1 MTFEGQYLT
10 RQEYIDL
17 GGSQTEETP
26 FNLLEFE
33 ARRQIDIRTFNR
45 LKGVDSKDIPQ
56 EVKLCEYN
64 LINSINEFAS
74 STNGA
79 ISTGNVASETTD
91 GYSIS
96 YVTADKISEIIKS
109 KQNEIDDI
117 IRTYLLGVVVNGQH
131 LMYIGVD

>member
-10 RQEYIDL
+10 YAEYQAL
-17 GGSQTEETP
+17 GGSAIGETP

-33 ARRQIDIRTFNR
+33 SRRRIDISTQNR
-45 LKGVDSKDIPQ
+45 LVNVNSVDIPQ

-64 LINSINEFAS
+64 LINSIMSFAS
-74 STNGA
+74 STTDAMNNGV
-79 ISTGNVASETTD
+79 ISSETTD

-96 YVTADKISEIIKS
+96 YMNATQISNIVKS
-109 KQNEIDDI
+109 KNDEINDI
-117 IRTYLLGVVVNGQH
+117 IRTYLLGVIFNNEH

>member
-10 RQEYIDL
+10 YAEYQAL
-17 GGSQTEETP
+17 GGSAIGEMP

-45 LKGVDSKDIPQ
+45 LKDSEEIPQ

-64 LINSINEFAS
+64 LINSINEFAN
-74 STNGA
+74 STSNV
-79 ISTGNVASETTD
+79 TNNGNVASESTD

-96 YVTADKISEIIKS
+96 YMTSDKISEILKS
-109 KQNEIDDI
+109 KNNEINDI
-117 IRTYLLGVVVNGQH
+117 IRTYLLGVIYNGEH
-131 LMYIGVD
+131 LMYIGV